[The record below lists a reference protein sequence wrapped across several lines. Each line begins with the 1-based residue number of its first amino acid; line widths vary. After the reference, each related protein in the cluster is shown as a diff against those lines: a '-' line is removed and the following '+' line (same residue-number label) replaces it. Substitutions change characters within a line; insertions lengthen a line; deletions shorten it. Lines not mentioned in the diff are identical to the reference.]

1 MGDIMKLAGKTVLVV
16 GGGTGV
22 GQGIAL
28 ALANEGCRVAVAGR
42 REDKLKEVASRHR
55 GSTPVLTHPC
65 DVADRKSVEKLFDW
79 ADKQLGPLDIV
90 VNSAGMN
97 VRKRTF
103 ADMLP
108 EEWDQVLGV
117 NATGAFNCLWF
128 ALQRM
133 RKRGEGLNINIV
145 SIAGKRG
152 SKMAGVAYS
161 ASKFCMAALG
171 TIAWADEAKNGVR
184 VTNIHPGEVDTEILS
199 QRPTPPTP
207 EARAKMLQP
216 EDLAAAVVMIASLPP
231 RAHVP
236 ELIMKPLVQDYV

>member
-1 MGDIMKLAGKTVLVV
+1 MKLAGKTALVI

-28 ALANEGCRVAVAGR
+28 ALAAEGCRVAIAGR
-42 REDKLKEVASRHR
+42 REDKLKEVAALHK
-55 GSTPVLTHPC
+55 GSTQVLMHPC
-65 DVADRKSVEKLFDW
+65 DVADRKSVEKLFEW
-79 ADKQLGPLDIV
+79 ADKQLGQLDIM
-90 VNSAGMN
+90 VNSAGIN

-108 EEWDQVLGV
+108 EEFDQVLGV
-117 NATGAFNCLWF
+117 NAVGAFNCLWY
-128 ALQRM
+128 ALHRM
-133 RKRGEGLNINIV
+133 RKRGEGLIINIS

-152 SKMAGVAYS
+152 SRLGGVAYS
-161 ASKFCMAALG
+161 ASKFCMTALG
-171 TIAWADEAKNGVR
+171 TVAWADEAKNGIR
-184 VTNIHPGEVDTEILS
+184 VTNIYPGEVDTPILAN
-199 QRPTPPTP
+199 RPTPPTP

-216 EDLAAAVVMIASLPP
+216 EDLAAAVVMVACLPP